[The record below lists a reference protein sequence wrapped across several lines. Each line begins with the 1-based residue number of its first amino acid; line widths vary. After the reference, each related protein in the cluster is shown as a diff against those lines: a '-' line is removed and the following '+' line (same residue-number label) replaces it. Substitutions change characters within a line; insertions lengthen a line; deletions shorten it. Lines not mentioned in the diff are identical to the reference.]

1 MLASRTDCM
10 FCLQVFDIC
19 FHEVSTRV
27 ALRYTHSSRYDSKPR
42 KFAQEFSIR
51 TVWAFTKAC
60 GPKCES
66 SRRYPLFLTPPIGTR
81 GSDAVT
87 QLMKTPPVYKS
98 RAILRARAM
107 SFGPYI
113 AAQSKLACIHRVSCA
128 IMILAQLAPLHS
140 PSERKRYDP
149 SA

>member
-1 MLASRTDCM
+1 MHAQFS
-10 FCLQVFDIC
+10 
-19 FHEVSTRV
+19 
-27 ALRYTHSSRYDSKPR
+27 YDPKPR

-66 SRRYPLFLTPPIGTR
+66 SRPYPLFLTPPTGTR

-87 QLMKTPPVYKS
+87 PLMKTPPVYKF
-98 RAILRARAM
+98 ARHLACQ
-107 SFGPYI
+107 SNVFGPYI
-113 AAQSKLACIHRVSCA
+113 TAQSKLACIHRVSCT
-128 IMILAQLAPLHS
+128 IMIMAQLAPLHS